1 MLKRDMIPVSV
12 PCGFDFF
19 FSVLSS
25 LRIYKRKI
33 LVTSPLLTEGGRALK
48 KIPGN
53 MRDIFGYLVAY
64 FQSFVGLINSRRI
77 TAMCCQQTPT
87 QLSV

>member
-33 LVTSPLLTEGGRALK
+33 LVTSPLLTGGDRAL
-48 KIPGN
+48 
-53 MRDIFGYLVAY
+53 
-64 FQSFVGLINSRRI
+64 
-77 TAMCCQQTPT
+77 
-87 QLSV
+87 

>member
-1 MLKRDMIPVSV
+1 MLKRYMIPVSV

-33 LVTSPLLTEGGRALK
+33 LVTSPLLTGGGRALK

-53 MRDIFGYLVAY
+53 MQDIFGDLVAY
-64 FQSFVGLINSRRI
+64 FQSVVGLINYRRI